1 VIALTAGI
9 ASRADMSTEKGL
21 SLPSGA
27 IIVAANDAELA
38 QGQPEESAEDS
49 AEMGKEEGTHE
60 GADLGEAPES
70 DTKKIDQPERGSPD
84 STAAD

>member
-1 VIALTAGI
+1 MLNSPRVE
-9 ASRADMSTEKGL
+9 S
-21 SLPSGA
+21 
-27 IIVAANDAELA
+27 
-38 QGQPEESAEDS
+38 EESAEDS
-49 AEMGKEEGTHE
+49 AEMGKEEDTHE